1 MTQNELN
8 SKNIKDIYKLSPM
21 QEGIFFHTQLTQDSQ
36 AYFSQIAYRFEGDL
50 RVELV
55 EKTLDELMKRHDIL
69 RTVFNH
75 KKADSILQ
83 IVLKERKIDFQFEDL
98 TQMATDAQE
107 TYLKSFRQQDRS
119 RGFDLSKD
127 TLMRVSLLQTV
138 TTSFEFIWSH
148 HHILMDGWC
157 TGILIQEFTKI
168 YAQLSDNLAVNL
180 PNVGQYKDFI
190 KWIENQNTSQTE
202 SFWKEYL
209 SGIEDI
215 TEISSR
221 RNSDNDTYEN
231 CEISLQLSDS
241 TTQKLQALA
250 STNKVT
256 TNVIL
261 QSLWG
266 MLLARYNDS
275 QDVVFGS
282 VVTVRPKAIRDVENI
297 VGLFIN
303 TLPTRI
309 HYNDSTTFETLIQ
322 QVQQENLASESHQ
335 YFPLNKIQ
343 SLSEAGNN
351 LINHVFIFENFPV
364 AEMLN
369 SSGMQASFSE
379 GFAQTNYDFNVVVV
393 PEKNLHIK
401 FNFNGN
407 VFQKAF
413 VESLKDN
420 FAYLLV
426 QALQSP
432 QNLIE
437 SFELMPSQV
446 KESLLEVNS
455 PVFDLNFSKE
465 TFDEIF
471 KSNVR
476 KNPNG
481 LALITKNERLTY
493 AQVNEKVNIIAQN
506 LLEKTNLKADE
517 VVALWHERSVEALCS
532 ILAIWRVGT
541 TYLPIDVKLPSERIA
556 FLLAETKAKTLI
568 TQSDFTIDFDFD
580 GFIITSSL
588 LTENPE
594 SIYEIESVS
603 NSESVAY
610 ILFTSGTTG
619 KPKGVPVR
627 HVSLTNR
634 IIYHIEAL
642 GISNSDV
649 VSQFAS
655 LSFDA
660 SMVEMGMAFGSGAT
674 LLLIEDETKYNLEKL
689 VENFN
694 HNRVSVA
701 ILPPAYLKEI
711 SQNNLQTL
719 TRIITTGEK
728 AALAESLI
736 LAKQGKTVINGYG
749 PTETCVGATFH
760 FTDSSDE
767 NNYNLNGG
775 LPIGKAFSYTRVYVL
790 DRHNRLVPNGVKGEI
805 CVSGLGLSAGY
816 LNQPAITNQKFV
828 ENPYACNRFDGMIYK
843 TGDVGF
849 WNENNELE
857 YVGRAD
863 DQVQI
868 RGIRVE
874 IGEVESRILQVEV
887 VAQTVVIPQETAN
900 GVNLVAYLTLNEATD
915 IAQIRK
921 EVACFLPAYMIPSEW
936 IVVDKFELT
945 TNGKIN
951 KRTLPTP
958 NLEVNSTI
966 GTEPEIL
973 TEGSNE
979 KILTEIFSQ
988 VLTRQHVKLSDEFFM
1003 LGGDSIKAIQIT
1015 SRLHRMGLKLEVK
1028 DIFNNPKLSDLLSLI
1043 KPLEQAIDQSE
1054 VSGILPLTPIQAEF
1068 LSMDYPN
1075 HNSYI
1080 QTVMVKSPVRLQ
1092 ENKVKK
1098 AFRKLIEHHDAL
1110 RINLSNEKQFE
1121 QFNNPV
1127 SDQKIELYCFD
1138 LQTVENPNEQCQL
1151 LAETVLRRFDLKKGS
1166 LIKPV
1171 IFKMPDHDR
1180 LMINVH
1186 HWVMDSMSWR
1196 VLLEDVATLLEQSN
1210 TNQIL
1215 SLPTKT
1221 TSFHHWSNA
1230 LSEYANSDKFMN
1242 HEVPYWSALSNKSVD
1257 SLVDISN
1264 KNEVKQNK
1272 VVQFTLDKNT
1282 TNDLLTRTN
1291 GAYNT
1296 EINDLLLAAFTKA
1309 VHKVLSVRNL
1319 LICLEGHGRQD
1330 FLPEVNV
1337 SRTVGWFT
1345 NTYPVLFEN
1354 MGLSGIDKFIIDTKE
1369 TLRQIPN
1376 KGIGF
1381 GLLKYLTKTS
1391 SNLENLETLKPK
1403 IVFNYLGQFDNT
1415 VKQGFEVI
1423 EDEKSQTPVWL
1434 SYPLTVSGMILDERL
1449 SFSLKYDNQI
1459 FAESTIEEL
1468 SNCFQKSL
1476 AEVVK
1481 HCVNKKFSQLT
1492 ISDLTDKNITWS
1504 ELNILNEYCYN
1515 HTESTVEDIYPMTSM
1530 QEGMLFQSLLEPT
1543 GDAYFYQVSYKIH
1556 QKLVP
1561 ALIEESMNQ
1570 LIARHS
1576 VLRTIFDYEKIEKMV
1591 QVVVKNRAIDF
1602 QFEDIKTLCQQDQK
1616 RFIGA
1621 YKYEDKIKGFDLS
1634 KDVLLRVSVIQTKED
1649 ENVLIWSCHHILM
1662 DGWCMG
1668 ILIREFSA
1676 IYASLLQNQV
1686 LNLPKVFPFKN
1697 YLKWLGN
1704 YPMEETSL
1712 YWKKYL
1718 NGYDEPVELPKSGY
1732 GHNSDSYQLAYHEWT
1747 FSNKA
1752 TEALKNI
1759 ASLNKTTLNTLF
1771 QTLWGVLLAKYND
1784 VEEVVFGAVVSGR
1797 PSELEG
1803 VEQMIGLFINTIPV
1817 RLNCKVDEHFTE
1829 LLRITQRNNTEG
1841 ESHHHYSLAKL
1852 QQEHSLKQSLFDHI
1866 IEFEN
1871 YPISDSLT
1879 NNSGGWKV
1887 SEIESKEHNNYDFT
1901 VVVTVGEELHVK
1913 FQYNANVYSQKNV
1926 NLFENHLRNLAS
1938 EVIKNPTSSIK
1949 NLSVIAESERTLL
1962 TETFNTN
1969 TPNYKVEQTVAE
1981 IFEQTVT
1988 NTPKAIAV
1996 SCNERNLTYEQLNI
2010 QVNQVADYLLNV
2022 VKIQPEE
2029 KVGVL
2034 MERSENLLVSM
2045 LGIMK
2050 VRATYL
2056 PLDPTLPMER
2066 IQYILSDT
2074 QSRVVLTAQS
2084 ENIKSFNNYQIF
2096 NVANTDLMNTFSIE
2110 NPSLSYQL
2118 TDLAYVIYTSGSTGK
2133 PKGVQLEQQG
2143 LVNHLLSRIQSF
2155 DINPSSKVVQS
2166 ASQSFDISMWQSLS
2180 ALLAGGT
2187 TIIYDK
2193 DLVLNPEAF
2202 VEQLSKDEA
2211 TILQVVPTYLV
2222 ELLHVMENRTEID
2235 LIHLK
2240 YMLTIGEILKKSLAE
2255 KWFSLNPNIQLVNTY
2270 GPTEASDTIA
2280 QFYMESLPEKSH
2292 ISIGKAIHNMSIYI
2306 VDKQGQLA
2314 PIGVKGELLVG
2325 GIGVGRGYLKNP
2337 EKNAEAF
2344 IKNPFKPNEK
2354 MYRTG
2359 DLARW
2364 TQDGELEFFGR
2375 RDNQVKVRG
2384 HRIELGEIEEALMT
2398 QDDIENVAV
2407 ILHQENQIVAYIQTR
2422 EGFDVQKIKESIVNI
2437 LPAYAIP
2444 SLFIE
2449 LAHFPLTTSGKI
2461 DRKALPVPNH
2471 EHFRAFQNEHQSP
2484 ESPLEIMLVETWQ
2497 NVLKYPNIG
2506 INDNFFELG
2515 GDSIK
2520 AIQLVAQIQKNGY
2533 KVQIKEI
2540 FQHPTVALLAT
2551 ILQPLNASEENVYQ
2565 EEVFE
2570 YQELSD
2576 EDFDDINA
2584 LFN

>member
-36 AYFSQIAYRFEGDL
+36 AYFSQTAYRFYDYL
-50 RVELV
+50 SVELV
-55 EKTLDELMKRHDIL
+55 EKTLNELMKRHDIL

-75 KKADSILQ
+75 KKTDSILQ

-107 TYLKSFRQQDRS
+107 TYLKSFRQQDRV
-119 RGFDLSKD
+119 RGFDLTKD
-127 TLMRVSLLQTV
+127 TLIRVSLLQIGA
-138 TTSFEFIWSH
+138 TSFEFIWSN

-168 YAQLSDNLAVNL
+168 YSQLKDNSSVNL
-180 PNVGQYKDFI
+180 PQVGQYRDFI
-190 KWIENQNTSQTE
+190 KWIEQQNITQTE
-202 SFWKEYL
+202 TYWKDYL
-209 SGIEDI
+209 SGIENV
-215 TEISSR
+215 TEISTHK
-221 RNSDNDTYEN
+221 NTDKNNYEN
-231 CEISLQLSDS
+231 CEVALQLSDAM
-241 TTQKLQALA
+241 TQKLQEIA

-261 QSLWG
+261 QTLWG

-275 QDVVFGS
+275 KDVVFGS
-282 VVTVRPKAIRDVENI
+282 VVTVRPKAIADVENI

-309 HYNDSTTFETLIQ
+309 HYNDSTTFEALIQ
-322 QVQQENLASESHQ
+322 QVQQENLVSEPHQ

-343 SLSEAGNN
+343 SLSEVGNN

-364 AEMLN
+364 ADMLN
-369 SSGMQASFSE
+369 SSGMKASFSE
-379 GFAQTNYDFNVVVV
+379 GFAQTNYDFNVIVV
-393 PEKNLHIK
+393 PEKNLKIR

-407 VFQKAF
+407 VFPKAF

-420 FAYLLV
+420 MAYLLV
-426 QALQSP
+426 QALQAP
-432 QNLIE
+432 QTLIE

-446 KESLLEVNS
+446 KNSLLEVNS
-455 PVFDLNFSKE
+455 PAFDLNFSRE

-471 KSNVR
+471 QRNVEN
-476 KNPNG
+476 NPNA
-481 LALITKNERLTY
+481 LALITNQERWTY
-493 AQVNEKVNIIAQN
+493 SQVNEKVSIVAQN
-506 LLEKTNLKADE
+506 LLEKTNLKAGE

-532 ILAIWRVGT
+532 ILAVWRLGA

-580 GFIITSSL
+580 GFIITSSFL
-588 LTENPE
+588 IEKPE
-594 SIYEIESVS
+594 FTSNISSIN

-634 IIYHIEAL
+634 ILYHVEAL
-642 GISNSDV
+642 KISNSDV

-660 SMVEMGMAFGSGAT
+660 SMVEIGMAWGCGAT

-694 HNRVSVA
+694 QHQVSLA

-711 SQNNLQTL
+711 SQSNLPML
-719 TRIITTGEK
+719 TKIITTGEK

-790 DRHNRLVPNGVKGEI
+790 DHHNRLVPKGVKGEI

-816 LNQPAITNQKFV
+816 LNQPTITNQKFV

-874 IGEVESRILQVEV
+874 VGEVENRILQVEAV
-887 VAQTVVIPQETAN
+887 SQTVVIPQETAQ
-900 GVNLVAYLTLNEATD
+900 GVNLVAYLTLKKVAD

-921 EVACFLPAYMIPSEW
+921 EVANFLPAYMIPSVW

-945 TNGKIN
+945 SNGKIN
-951 KRTLPTP
+951 KRNLPAPTS
-958 NLEVNSTI
+958 ETNSTI
-966 GTEPEIL
+966 ENKAEIL

-979 KILTEIFSQ
+979 KILTDIFSQ
-988 VLTRQHVKLSDEFFM
+988 VLTRQNVKLTDEFFM

-1028 DIFNNPKLSDLLSLI
+1028 DIFNNPQLGDLVSLI

-1075 HNSYI
+1075 PNTYI

-1092 ENKVKK
+1092 ESKVRK

-1110 RINLSNEKQFE
+1110 RINLSNENQFE

-1127 SDQKIELYCFD
+1127 SDQQIELYCFD
-1138 LQTVENPNEQCQL
+1138 LQTVETPNEQCQL
-1151 LAETVLRRFDLKKGS
+1151 LAETVLRRFDLQKGS

-1210 TNQIL
+1210 TDQIT

-1221 TSFHHWSNA
+1221 TSFQQWSKA
-1230 LSEYANSDKFMN
+1230 LSVYANSDEFLN
-1242 HEVPYWSALSNKSVD
+1242 QEAQYWKTLSNKTIEN
-1257 SLVDISN
+1257 LVDKTN
-1264 KNEVKQNK
+1264 KSEFQENK
-1272 VVQFTLDKNT
+1272 VVQFSLDRNT

-1291 GAYNT
+1291 VAYNT
-1296 EINDLLLAAFTKA
+1296 EINDLLLAAFTQA
-1309 VHKVLSVRNL
+1309 VHKVLLVKNL
-1319 LICLEGHGRQD
+1319 LICLEGHGRHD
-1330 FLPEVNV
+1330 FLPDVNIG
-1337 SRTVGWFT
+1337 RTIGWFT
-1345 NTYPVLFEN
+1345 NTYPVLFEDL
-1354 MGLSGIDKFIIDTKE
+1354 GLSGTDKFIIDTKE
-1369 TLRQIPN
+1369 TLRQIPK
-1376 KGIGF
+1376 KGMGF
-1381 GLLKYLTKTS
+1381 GLLKYLTNS
-1391 SNLENLETLKPK
+1391 SSKIECIGSLKPK

-1415 VKQGFEVI
+1415 VKQGFEII
-1423 EDEKSQTPVWL
+1423 EEEHPHAPVWL
-1434 SYPLTVSGMILDERL
+1434 SYPLTVSGMILDEKL
-1449 SFSLKYDNQI
+1449 SFSLKFDNQI

-1468 SNCFQKSL
+1468 SNCFQTSL
-1476 AEVVK
+1476 VEVVK
-1481 HCVNKKFSQLT
+1481 HCMNKKFNQIT
-1492 ISDLTDKNITWS
+1492 ISDLSDKSITWS
-1504 ELNILNEYCYN
+1504 ELNLLNEYCYN
-1515 HTESTVEDIYPMTSM
+1515 HIESTVEDIYPMTSM
-1530 QEGMLFQSLLEPT
+1530 QEGMLFQSLLEPK

-1561 ALIEESMNQ
+1561 ALVEESMNQ

-1576 VLRTIFDYEKIEKMV
+1576 VLRTVFDYDKIEKLV
-1591 QVVVKNRAIDF
+1591 QLVVKKRVIDF
-1602 QFEDIKTLCQQDQK
+1602 QFEDIRTLCEKDQK
-1616 RFIGA
+1616 RFLGA
-1621 YKYEDKIKGFDLS
+1621 YRYEDKIKGFDLS
-1634 KDVLLRVSVIQTKED
+1634 KDVLFRISVIQTKDD

-1676 IYASLLQNQV
+1676 IYASLLQNQA

-1704 YPMEETSL
+1704 YPMEETSQ

-1718 NGYDEPVELPKSGY
+1718 NGYEEPVELPKSGY
-1732 GHNSDSYQLAYHEWT
+1732 AHNSDSYQLAYHEWT
-1747 FSNKA
+1747 LSNQA
-1752 TEALKNI
+1752 TEALKLI
-1759 ASLNKTTLNTLF
+1759 SSQHKTTLNTLF

-1784 VEEVVFGAVVSGR
+1784 VEDVTFGAVVSGR

-1817 RLNCKVDEHFTE
+1817 RLNFKSEGSFTE
-1829 LLRITQRNNTEG
+1829 LLMSTQRNNTEG

-1913 FQYNANVYSQKNV
+1913 FQYNANVYSQENV
-1926 NLFENHLRNLAS
+1926 NLFENHIRNLAAQ
-1938 EVIKNPTSSIK
+1938 VIKNPTNSIK
-1949 NLSVIAESERTLL
+1949 NLSVIAESERVLL
-1962 TETFNTN
+1962 TETFNAN
-1969 TPNYKVEQTVAE
+1969 TPNYKVEQTVTE
-1981 IFEQTVT
+1981 IFEQSVMKS
-1988 NTPKAIAV
+1988 PKAIAV
-1996 SCNERNLTYEQLNI
+1996 SCNGRNLTYEQLNH
-2010 QVNQVADYLLNV
+2010 QANQVADYLLKV
-2022 VKIQPEE
+2022 VGIQPEE

-2045 LGIMK
+2045 LGVMK
-2050 VRATYL
+2050 ARATYL
-2056 PLDPTLPMER
+2056 PLDPTLPMDR
-2066 IQYILSDT
+2066 IEYILSDT
-2074 QSRVVLTAQS
+2074 NSRVVLTAKS
-2084 ENIKSFNNYQIF
+2084 ESNTTLNNYQTL
-2096 NVANTDLMNTFSIE
+2096 NVTATVLMDTFSNE
-2110 NPSLSYQL
+2110 NQSLTYQL

-2166 ASQSFDISMWQSLS
+2166 ASQSFDISMWQALS

-2187 TIIYDK
+2187 TLIYDK

-2202 VEQLSKDEA
+2202 VEQLSNDEA

-2235 LIHLK
+2235 LSHLK

-2255 KWFSLNPNIQLVNTY
+2255 KWFSLYPTIQLVNTY

-2292 ISIGKAIHNMSIYI
+2292 ISIGKPIHNMSIYI
-2306 VDKQGQLA
+2306 VDKLGQLA

-2325 GIGVGRGYLKNP
+2325 GIGVGRGYLNNP
-2337 EKNAEAF
+2337 EKNAESF
-2344 IKNPFKPNEK
+2344 IKNQFKLYER

-2461 DRKALPVPNH
+2461 DRKALPVPSH

-2484 ESPLEIMLVETWQ
+2484 ESPLEVMLVETWEH
-2497 NVLKYPNIG
+2497 VLKYPSIG

-2533 KVQIKEI
+2533 KVQVKEI

-2551 ILQPLNASEENVYQ
+2551 ILQPLNASEENIYQ

-2570 YQELSD
+2570 YQELSN